1 MKQLKYG
8 FGVEVELPFDQAES
22 LVRDALRDEGFG
34 VLTEIDVSKTLKEKL
49 GAELPPYLILGACN
63 PDLAHRALGEDIDIG
78 LLLPFNV
85 VVRQEN
91 HSTLVSV
98 LDPTVMSDLSG
109 ASGLKAI
116 ADEAHQK
123 LEWALERAFD
133 EYIE

>member
-1 MKQLKYG
+1 VKRLKYG
-8 FGVEVELPFDQAES
+8 FGIEVELPFDQAQA
-22 LVRDALRDEGFG
+22 LVTHALREEGFR
-34 VLTEIDVSKTLKEKL
+34 VLTEMDVSKTMKETL
-49 GAELPPYLILGACN
+49 GEDVPRYVILGACD
-63 PDLAHRALGEDIDIG
+63 PGLAHRALREDIDIG
-78 LLLPFNV
+78 LLLPCNV

-98 LDPTVMSDLSG
+98 LDPNVMSGLSG
-109 ASGLKAI
+109 APGLKAI